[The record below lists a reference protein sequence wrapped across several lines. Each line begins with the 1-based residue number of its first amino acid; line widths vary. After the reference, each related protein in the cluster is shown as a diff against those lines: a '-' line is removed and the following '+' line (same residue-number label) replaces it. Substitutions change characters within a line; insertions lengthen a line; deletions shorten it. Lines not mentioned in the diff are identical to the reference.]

1 MIKRIDFKEGKIKG
15 VSGKTYFIEK
25 DVGVVR
31 FQEFEKLQSHV
42 GFGLDFHNVFN
53 KLKDAYTDLNK
64 SKPADAAIKLHNL
77 MNGISMRLE
86 DRNHPIME
94 MCALF
99 INEEDENRAEFDR
112 DKMGRKIDDW
122 KEYSVEDFFQL
133 AFNLVGGF
141 IPIYEEISLNIS
153 QEKKK
158 EKLNTTKS
166 K

>member
-1 MIKRIDFKEGKIKG
+1 MKRIDFKKQEIKG

-31 FQEFEKLQSHV
+31 FQEFEKLQAHV
-42 GFGLDFHNVFN
+42 GFGLDFQAVFN
-53 KLKDAYTDLNK
+53 KLKDMYADLNK
-64 SKPADAAIKLHNL
+64 SKPADAAIKVHNL

-94 MCALF
+94 LCALF
-99 INEEDENRAEFDR
+99 INEEDEDRSEFDR
-112 DKMGRKIDDW
+112 DKMSRKIDDW

-153 QEKKK
+153 QIKKK
-158 EKLNTTKS
+158 EKRNTTEKKS
-166 K
+166 